1 MRKIFFI
8 VSSLGAGG
16 SERVYWLLSQYF
28 VNKHYDVYVV
38 YLTSQEQCFSTAIAG
53 ITFIDLGTARASR
66 SFFKLL
72 KVLRDAKPFAVFS
85 TTDHINI
92 LTAIIS
98 FFITIPHL
106 LARVSNNPRQ
116 MKAFYGLKAR
126 LYNRLA
132 PLLLHRYDTIICQTN
147 EMRQVAS
154 KVYHLPAAK
163 LKVIPNP
170 VGDPLGAGADTG
182 IPARRQMVAVG
193 RLRPEK
199 GLFRLLEVVRL
210 LPENYSLS
218 IAGDGPLME
227 PLVNYATENNLIN
240 RVSFLGQVTDVI
252 NLIRAHQ
259 LLVATSFT
267 EGFPNA
273 VLEALAAGTPVVTF
287 TVGGVDEMIRPG
299 FNGYLVEQ
307 GNLPAFKDAIIAA
320 CSQQWDHKAIQADAL
335 HRFSLDRVGRMY
347 EDLLLN
353 TF

>member
-16 SERVYWLLSQYF
+16 SERVYWLLSKYF
-28 VNKHYDVYVV
+28 ANKDYDVYVLF
-38 YLTSQEQCFSTAIAG
+38 LTNQEQCFSTDIPG
-53 ITFIDLGTARASR
+53 ITFIDLGTTRASR

-92 LTAIIS
+92 LIAIVS
-98 FFITIPHL
+98 FFITVPQL

-132 PLLLHRYDTIICQTN
+132 PLLLHRYDTIICQTD
-147 EMRQVAS
+147 EMRQVAL
-154 KVYHLPAAK
+154 KVYRLPAAK

-170 VGDPLGAGADTG
+170 VDDPSDIDSDINMPVNYKMIT
-182 IPARRQMVAVG
+182 VG

-199 GLFRLLEVVRL
+199 GLFRLLEIIRM

-227 PLVNYATENNLIN
+227 PLVEYVTGHNLNN
-240 RVSFLGQVTDVI
+240 RVAFLGQVTNVTH
-252 NLIRAHQ
+252 LIRSHQ

-307 GNLPAFKDAIIAA
+307 GNLPALKDAIITA
-320 CSQQWDHKAIQADAL
+320 CSRTWNHKAIQADVL
-335 HRFSLDRVGRMY
+335 NRFSLARIGRMY
-347 EDLLLN
+347 EDLLI
-353 TF
+353 

>member
-28 VNKHYDVYVV
+28 ANKDYDVYVV
-38 YLTSQEQCFSTAIAG
+38 YLTSQEQCFSTAIAD
-53 ITFIDLGTARASR
+53 ITFIDLGTTRASK

-72 KVLRDAKPFAVFS
+72 KVLRTAKPFAVFS

-92 LTAIIS
+92 LTAIVS
-98 FFITIPHL
+98 FFISIPHL

-116 MKAFYGLKAR
+116 MKAFYGLKMR

-132 PLLLHRYDTIICQTN
+132 PLLLHRYDTIICQTD

-154 KVYHLPAAK
+154 KVYHLPDAK
-163 LKVIPNP
+163 LRVISNP
-170 VGDPLGAGADTG
+170 VGDISGAEPDTNVPVSCQ
-182 IPARRQMVAVG
+182 IIAVG
-193 RLRPEK
+193 RLRSEK
-199 GLFRLLEVVRL
+199 GLFRLLEVMRM
-210 LPENYSLS
+210 LPENYTLT

-227 PLVNYATENNLIN
+227 PLVNYVAENNLN
-240 RVSFLGQVTDVI
+240 RRVIFTGQVTDVT

-287 TVGGVDEMIRPG
+287 IVGGVGEMIRPG

-307 GNLPAFKDAIIAA
+307 GNLPALKDAIITA
-320 CSQQWDHKAIQADAL
+320 CSHKWDHKAIQTDAL
-335 HRFSLDRVGRMY
+335 NRFSLDHIGRMY
-347 EDLLLN
+347 EDLLI
-353 TF
+353 

>member
-1 MRKIFFI
+1 MKKIFFI
-8 VSSLGAGG
+8 VGSLGAGG

-28 VNKHYDVYVV
+28 ANRDYDVYVV
-38 YLTSQEQCFSTAIAG
+38 FLTSQEQCFSTDIAG
-53 ITFIDLGTARASR
+53 VTFIDLGTTRASK

-92 LTAIIS
+92 LTAIVS
-98 FFITIPHL
+98 FFISVPRL

-126 LYNRLA
+126 LYNQLA
-132 PLLLHRYDTIICQTN
+132 PLLLHRYDKIICQTN

-154 KVYHLPAAK
+154 KVYRLPAAK

-170 VGDPLGAGADTG
+170 VNDPSGNDRDTN
-182 IPARRQMVAVG
+182 IPANCQLIAVG

-199 GLFRLLEVVRL
+199 GLFRLLEVMQL

-227 PLVNYATENNLIN
+227 QLVGYAAENNLNN
-240 RVSFLGQVTDVI
+240 RVSFLGQVTDVAG
-252 NLIRAHQ
+252 LIQAHQ
-259 LLVATSFT
+259 LLVAASFT

-273 VLEALAAGTPVVTF
+273 VLEALATGTPVVTF
-287 TVGGVDEMIRPG
+287 TVGGVTEMIKPG
-299 FNGYLVEQ
+299 FNGYLIEQ
-307 GNLPAFKDAIIAA
+307 DNLHALKDAIITA
-320 CSQQWDHKAIQADAL
+320 CSREWNRKAIQADAL
-335 HRFSLDRVGRMY
+335 QRFSLDHIGRMY
-347 EDLLLN
+347 EDLL
-353 TF
+353 

>member
-8 VSSLGAGG
+8 VGSLGAGG

-28 VNKHYDVYVV
+28 VNRDYDVYVV
-38 YLTSQEQCFSTAIAG
+38 FLTSQEQCFSTAIEG
-53 ITFIDLGTARASR
+53 ITFIDLGTTRASK

-72 KVLRDAKPFAVFS
+72 KVLRGAKPFAVFS

-92 LTAIIS
+92 LTAIVS
-98 FFITIPHL
+98 FFIRVPRL

-116 MKAFYGLKAR
+116 MKAFYGIKAR

-154 KVYHLPAAK
+154 KVYRLPDAK

-170 VGDPLGAGADTG
+170 VGSPSGVSDDTG
-182 IPARRQMVAVG
+182 ITINHQMIALG

-199 GLFRLLEVVRL
+199 GFFRLLEVMRM
-210 LPENYSLS
+210 LPDNYSLT
-218 IAGDGPLME
+218 IAGDGPLMQS
-227 PLVNYATENNLIN
+227 LVGYVAENNLNN
-240 RVSFLGQVTDVI
+240 RVFFLGQVTDVT
-252 NLIRAHQ
+252 NLVQAHQ
-259 LLVATSFT
+259 LFVAASFT

-287 TVGGVDEMIRPG
+287 IVGGVDEMIRPG

-307 GNLPAFKDAIIAA
+307 GNLPALKDAIMTA
-320 CSQQWDHKAIQADAL
+320 CSRKWDHKVIQADAL
-335 HRFSLDRVGRMY
+335 QRFSLDRVGRMY
-347 EDLLLN
+347 EDLL
-353 TF
+353 